1 MPLAERAGRAAGSG
15 SPARCHR
22 CLHPGPTGRTPSGD
36 RSRHRVCPVNELH
49 PVIRT
54 AEGSRFERHT
64 HPHHARRQRRG
75 SGGARGP
82 AVPSPV
88 LPADADLTPVLPHT
102 GGISGAWV
110 SAPRHPAGLV
120 ATETGV
126 TVYLHGGGFE
136 YKNPHMEQVMAY
148 RLSRATGRPVLA
160 VDYRLAPAHP
170 YPAALDD
177 LVTAYRSL
185 LDQDVPA
192 SRIIL
197 AGESAGGTL
206 LLSAL
211 LVLKEAGDPLPA
223 GAVAVSPQT
232 DLTLSSP
239 SIDAN
244 DGQDFVNRAVLD
256 HVRTQYLAGAQPG
269 RAPQSPL
276 HGELDGLP
284 PLLLAVGSKEVMLD
298 DARRFAEAASAAG
311 GNVCLDIYDGMP
323 HAFHATVLS
332 ATPLPVATT
341 LLRRVTEWVDQR
353 DRSQ

>member
-1 MPLAERAGRAAGSG
+1 MNVTHIPTTPDDSAAALAELGT
-15 SPARCHR
+15 
-22 CLHPGPTGRTPSGD
+22 L
-36 RSRHRVCPVNELH
+36 RSRP
-49 PVIRT
+49 
-54 AEGSRFERHT
+54 
-64 HPHHARRQRRG
+64 
-75 SGGARGP
+75 
-82 AVPSPV
+82 PV

-126 TVYLHGGGFE
+126 TVYVHGGGFE

-211 LVLKEAGDPLPA
+211 LVLKQAGDPLPL

-256 HVRTQYLAGAQPG
+256 HVRTQYLAGAQPD

-332 ATPLPVATT
+332 ATPPPVATT
-341 LLRRVTEWVDQR
+341 LLRRVADWIGQR
-353 DRSQ
+353 DRSVTVPGLRVR

>member
-1 MPLAERAGRAAGSG
+1 AGQ
-15 SPARCHR
+15 
-22 CLHPGPTGRTPSGD
+22 
-36 RSRHRVCPVNELH
+36 
-49 PVIRT
+49 T
-54 AEGSRFERHT
+54 AIE
-64 HPHHARRQRRG
+64 A
-75 SGGARGP
+75 
-82 AVPSPV
+82 
-88 LPADADLTPVLPHT
+88 
-102 GGISGAWV
+102 
-110 SAPRHPAGLV
+110 
-120 ATETGV
+120 GV
-126 TVYLHGGGFE
+126 TIYVHGGGFE
-136 YKNPHMEQVMAY
+136 YKNPHLEQVMAY

-177 LVTAYRSL
+177 MVAAYRSL

-211 LVLKEAGDPLPA
+211 LVLKQAGDPLPA
-223 GAVAVSPQT
+223 AAVAISPQT

-244 DGQDFVNRAVLD
+244 DGQDFVNRAILD
-256 HVRTQYLAGAQPG
+256 HVRTQYLAGAQPD

-298 DARRFAEAASAAG
+298 DARRFAEAVSAAG

-332 ATPLPVATT
+332 ATPLPIATI
-341 LLRRVTEWVDQR
+341 LLHRIAEWIGRQ
-353 DRSQ
+353 DRSR